1 MIELILP
8 PQPKRSIDGINAY
21 KLYLTLKT
29 HFQGRRDLIK
39 YRWVPINCSQ
49 QAFNKCN
56 TRYFFERMS
65 TKYTLGDLAS
75 IMIVNFAA
83 NPDAWGGE
91 IASADAV
98 SFYRSASTRLERPTE
113 MFKEDVT
120 AMLHFGKTKGI
131 KFKDLIYSTSG
142 QPWIFKFLQQRVV
155 HYETMLLLDCLFGFI
170 DKYDDLKDH
179 VWANGYAQ
187 RIKAYR
193 ALCRINREQ
202 AKACFT
208 EIVQDFKKYSK

>member
-8 PQPKRSIDGINAY
+8 PQPKRSIDGLNAY

-29 HFQGRRDLIK
+29 HFQGRRDLMK
-39 YRWVPINCSQ
+39 YNWVPINCSQ

-56 TRYFFERMS
+56 SRYFFERMS
-65 TKYTLGDLAS
+65 NKFTLGDLAA

-98 SFYRSASTRLERPTE
+98 SFYREASVRLERPKETFTE
-113 MFKEDVT
+113 EVV
-120 AMLHFGKTKGI
+120 AMLHFGKAKGI
-131 KFKDLIYSTSG
+131 KFKDLIYSTNG
-142 QPWIFKFLQQRVV
+142 QPWVFKFLQQRVV
-155 HYETMLLLDCLFGFI
+155 SYETMLMLDSIFGFV

-187 RIKAYR
+187 RVKAYR
-193 ALCRINREQ
+193 SVCKINREQ
-202 AKACFT
+202 AKACFI
-208 EIVQDFKKYSK
+208 EIANDFKKYSK